1 MRVMITGGT
10 GFIGYHTALALLDA
24 WHEVSLLVRSVDKMH
39 KLFGPDRIEHYTV
52 GDIVDADEVRQAMA
66 DCDAVIHIA
75 ALVSTHAS
83 DAQQVYDTNV
93 GGTKNV
99 IGTAVELGIESIIH
113 VSSVTALYNPAA
125 RVLDEH
131 SPPGNAASG
140 YGRSK
145 VACENYVRSLQE
157 AGEPVYITYP
167 ATVMGPDDPGLTE
180 AHLGMRTYLAN
191 FVPLMS
197 SGNQYVDV
205 RDIAQVHLRLLE
217 EQPTSGR
224 YLLGG
229 HYLPWVELGGILE
242 HLTGRKLLKLPLH
255 GGLMRLAGKVCD
267 RIGPWFNMEVPMTE
281 EAMGYATKWVQMDN
295 AKVERELD
303 FQFRPLQQTMADTI
317 RWLYAAGHITAE
329 QAGKLARE

>member
-1 MRVMITGGT
+1 MITGGT

-24 WHEVSLLVRSVDKMH
+24 GHEVSLLVRSVDKMH
-39 KLFGPDRIEHYTV
+39 KLFGEDRIEHYTI
-52 GDIVDADEVRQAMA
+52 GDIIDADQVRRAMT

-83 DAQQVYDTNV
+83 DARKVYNTNV
-93 GGTKNV
+93 QGTKNV
-99 IGTAVELGIESIIH
+99 IGTAVELGIGSIIH

-140 YGRSK
+140 YGKSK
-145 VACENYVRSLQE
+145 VACEKYVRSLQD

-167 ATVMGPDDPGLTE
+167 VTVMGPDDPGLTE

-191 FVPLMS
+191 FVPVMS

-205 RDIAQVHLRLLE
+205 RDIAQVHLRLLQE
-217 EQPTSGR
+217 EPAPGR
-224 YLLGG
+224 YILGG
-229 HYLPWVELGGILE
+229 HYVPWVELGGILE
-242 HLTGRKLLKLPLH
+242 QITGRKLRRLRLN

-281 EAMGYATKWVQMDN
+281 EAMGYATRWVQMDN

-303 FQFRPLQQTMADTI
+303 FQFRPLEQTMADTI

-329 QAGKLARE
+329 QAGDLAQD